1 MKNCHEKGAYIGTEH
16 TLALIRRKIW
26 IPSCQG
32 LIKKVLFD
40 CLYWKHER
48 IKPQKKFMSEFPKE
62 ILDAYEETFHN
73 TGIDFFGPI
82 IVKLSKKTRAN
93 QAKAKR
99 YGVIFT
105 CITTRAI
112 HLEISGDLTTDS
124 FILALRRF
132 ITRRGNAKHIRSDK
146 LTQKGAF

>member
-1 MKNCHEKGAYIGTEH
+1 
-16 TLALIRRKIW
+16 
-26 IPSCQG
+26 
-32 LIKKVLFD
+32 
-40 CLYWKHER
+40 
-48 IKPQKKFMSEFPKE
+48 MSELPKE
-62 ILDAYEETFHN
+62 RLDAYEETFHN

-105 CITTRAI
+105 CIITRAI
-112 HLEISGDLTTDS
+112 HLEISGDLTTDF

-146 LTQKGAF
+146 VAQKGAF